1 MLEGHQRMETL
12 ANLEAFVRSAQ
23 TGSFSEAGR
32 RLGLTAAAL
41 SRNVAVLERN
51 LGVRLF
57 HRSTRKLTL
66 TEAGERFLVSIDS
79 NLEALQAAISV
90 ASTDSNE
97 PAGVL
102 KLSMSPTLG
111 VRYVLPLLPEF
122 LARYPHIRPEW
133 NFENR
138 PVDLIAEGY
147 DAAIGG
153 GFDLTPGFVSR
164 TLAPLHLVVVTTP
177 EYMKGRKPLADP
189 SQLAAL
195 DAVVIRSPGTGRIR
209 SWMLRNRKT
218 GIEVPAV
225 LNQTVVLNDPDAMA
239 EAVRLGFGVALV
251 GMLAV
256 LPALERGELIRL
268 LPDWYADGGSISIYY
283 ASRSLMSAKT
293 RVFVDLVVNTFK
305 SQRLDVAL
313 SADRPQRSGGR

>member
-1 MLEGHQRMETL
+1 
-12 ANLEAFVRSAQ
+12 
-23 TGSFSEAGR
+23 
-32 RLGLTAAAL
+32 
-41 SRNVAVLERN
+41 
-51 LGVRLF
+51 
-57 HRSTRKLTL
+57 
-66 TEAGERFLVSIDS
+66 
-79 NLEALQAAISV
+79 
-90 ASTDSNE
+90 
-97 PAGVL
+97 
-102 KLSMSPTLG
+102 MSPTIG

-133 NFENR
+133 HFENR

-313 SADRPQRSGGR
+313 SADRPKRSGGG